1 VLFHPRASDGQAAV
15 EWLGIVA
22 LVAVLLALGAALAQ
36 AGYVGRQVTREMARA
51 LCRVGQGDCER
62 DQDPCVVRA
71 EHGRSSMVLSAF
83 VVRLGSG
90 GEALLEQR
98 SDGSVAVTHIRSG
111 TFGLAGAVGGKLKVK
126 AKGIDVAVGGE
137 VQATLLGR
145 REGGRTW
152 IVRSWSEAQRLLGG
166 LRVLGGGP
174 SRPPDI
180 AYGGRTLESAAGASV
195 GADGL
200 VHLDLAHGDLRFD
213 RTAGAR
219 LDRRTGRRTISVRS
233 SLHGGLTAG
242 GGVLGLS
249 GSAGAADETYAVE
262 LDAGGRPVDL
272 QVAVAGAFEGSRDLP
287 DVLQPVA
294 GLLAAGRADGRVFEV
309 TAHLDLTDAGN
320 LTAARELLDALAH
333 RGWAGAV
340 TQASQAL
347 RRRLDERGSVEA
359 RVLEQKASAEDL
371 DVHGALGVQVGAA
384 IHADRA
390 ATRLVAAASRGLD
403 GQWVPRTDCVAGA
416 SA

>member
-1 VLFHPRASDGQAAV
+1 MLFHPRASDGQAAV
-15 EWLGIVA
+15 EWLGVVA
-22 LVAVLLALGAALAQ
+22 LVAMLLVIGAALAQ

-98 SDGSVAVTHIRSG
+98 SDGTVAVTHIRSG
-111 TFGLAGAVGGKLKVK
+111 TFGLAGAVGGKVKVK

-137 VQATLLGR
+137 LQATLLGR

-152 IVRSWSEAQRLLGG
+152 IVGSWAEAQRLLGG

-174 SRPPDI
+174 PRPADI
-180 AYGGRTLESAAGASV
+180 TYGARTLESAAGASV

-219 LDRRTGRRTISVRS
+219 LDRRTGRRTISLR
-233 SLHGGLTAG
+233 GGMTAG

-249 GSAGAADETYAVE
+249 ASAGAEDETYAVE
-262 LDAGGRPVDL
+262 LDAGGRPVDQ

-320 LTAARELLDALAH
+320 LAAARELLDALTH

-340 TQASQAL
+340 THASQAL

-359 RVLEQKASAEDL
+359 RVLEQTASAEDL
-371 DVHGALGVQVGAA
+371 DVQGALGVQVGAA